1 MQRTVI
7 LLAIAA
13 GLGSFVIRADEATK
27 PSVPGLTVKEAR
39 QQAELLHVAMHATL
53 HVVHHEYYREDEG
66 LPIPAAIMGDVFDG
80 LKKDR
85 NVTLRWLAVEG
96 VAMNTD
102 HKPQTPFEHA
112 AVKALT
118 SGEAAHE
125 SIEAGVYR
133 RAGAITLTGQC
144 LKCHVPDR
152 KNTKDRTAGLIISI
166 PITQ

>member
-1 MQRTVI
+1 MQRTI
-7 LLAIAA
+7 LLLAIAA
-13 GLGSFVIRADEATK
+13 GLASLVIRADEAAK
-27 PSVPGLTVKEAR
+27 PDPAGLSVKEAR

-118 SGEAAHE
+118 SGEASHE
-125 SIEAGVYR
+125 AVEQGIYR

-152 KNTKDRTAGLIISI
+152 KNTRDRTAGLVIAI
-166 PITQ
+166 PIAE